1 MTIGDLKQ
9 KLHVEPNSHLGRP
22 HQSENWDNRR
32 QLSDYFVKDHEQ
44 LVCVVQSIKEDGQS
58 SCDDY
63 DQWSRW
69 FAGKTR
75 SPHGASVRH
84 ILEWS
89 VHTCQLL
96 IVDVYYEDESESY
109 FLPLGFLPSK
119 PDDLSENACIIEIT
133 RSNGDH
139 ALLIDAVYD
148 ESFRR
153 ALFNHFI
160 IGTNDKSL
168 SITRFEDFDDF
179 YQSSDIL
186 STDSTNS
193 LMVFNDKY
201 LFKLYR
207 KLTTGQNLEVEMLTF
222 IGKSEDFSNH
232 IPTCLGSIDWSD
244 QQGSTMVL
252 VLVQKFIPKAYDCWS
267 MIFVFDEYQPRTT
280 QALDQDNRE
289 Q

>member
-1 MTIGDLKQ
+1 MTEWSNIRSNTQ
-9 KLHVEPNSHLGRP
+9 F
-22 HQSENWDNRR
+22 WDDFARCHFLPFAKR
-32 QLSDYFVKDHEQ
+32 
-44 LVCVVQSIKEDGQS
+44 
-58 SCDDY
+58 
-63 DQWSRW
+63 SRW

-75 SPHGASVRH
+75 SPYGASVRH

-119 PDDLSENACIIEIT
+119 PDDLSENACITEIT

-139 ALLIDAVYD
+139 VLLIDAVYD

-168 SITRFEDFDDF
+168 SITRFKDFDDF

-244 QQGSTMVL
+244 QQDSTMVL

-267 MIFVFDEYQPRTT
+267 MIIVFNEYQPRTT
-280 QALDQDNRE
+280 KALDQDNRE